1 MIIVRKETYLI
12 KRKRL
17 QLVNILVWR
26 QCWETLALFDF
37 ALVPV
42 IVIYSGPSKISLS
55 YLSAQDNEHVTLL

>member
-37 ALVPV
+37 ALVPDILRQQACNPV
-42 IVIYSGPSKISLS
+42 FLHPIV
-55 YLSAQDNEHVTLL
+55 